1 MANNY
6 DGQML
11 KLHGP
16 MDILLWSSASTSSVG
31 DVADRGQSSSDK
43 SLIVQVL
50 KLKCSGVDSWVWE
63 RSENSDKR
71 MLVQTA
77 QTAEIKQKSFF
88 IRQHGS

>member
-1 MANNY
+1 MNQTVANRY
-6 DGQML
+6 DGKIL

-16 MDILLWSSASTSSVG
+16 KHILLWSSASTSSVE
-31 DVADRGQSSSDK
+31 DVAGRSQSSSDQ

-71 MLVQTA
+71 MLAQTA
-77 QTAEIKQKSFF
+77 QTAEIK
-88 IRQHGS
+88 